1 MSVEIFDKEL
11 NLIITNA
18 IETMLKNNQNELD
31 INHICYAI
39 FKSFEIS
46 GKDKTFNFNND
57 LILKR
62 FLDDIVDKGI
72 RIDNSDMSISL
83 KDLIFNCHIDCL
95 SKGLSKINKF
105 EFLKA
110 IFKENLFSKIFTNTR
125 LNINKINLMYMNY
138 DNSSYELEKS
148 NNINDKNLSP
158 KLNRR
163 KRLNS
168 NYKFK
173 LISENKNDVGNFLI
187 NLNEKY
193 NKEDSIFFD
202 YDNKIID
209 ITKCLLRKD
218 KSNPLLIGKPGVGK
232 TALIAGLVKNILS
245 GNVPDKLKGKV
256 IMELNLSS
264 LISGTNFRG
273 DFEKRFENIVKFLSE
288 NKNIIIFIDEIHC
301 LKNLGAASKGD
312 LDLSNMIKPYLSS
325 GEISCIGAT
334 TYEEYKISIG
344 SDNALSR
351 RFELIDI
358 KEPDIN
364 KTVEIIK
371 NKKNIYEKFHKIK
384 IDNDLIDYIVA
395 LTDRFISK
403 GNFPDKAFD
412 VLDLSCASA
421 SLKNIKSL
429 DKNIIIETI
438 SKLSGIEYN
447 QILGK
452 DKIILNLSKIIK
464 ESIFGQDKQID
475 EICNKI
481 IVSKVGLSNQ
491 NKPMASFL
499 LIGNT
504 GVGKTEVVNKLS
516 KELSMNFIRF
526 DMSEFSE
533 KGSVSRLIGTSAGY
547 IGYDDGGQLT
557 EHVYNHPYSII
568 LFDEIEKADKT
579 VFNIFLQILDYGKLS
594 DGSGKVIDF
603 KNTIIFMTSNSGAV
617 EMNKKSIGLKPSKNN
632 NFEKSINATF
642 SPEFRNRISK
652 IIFFNNLENT
662 TMKKLI
668 EKNLNDLTNKL
679 KAMDLK
685 VKFTEKVYN
694 ILIKNGFDEKL
705 GARPLERYI
714 EDNISILIAKSIIE
728 EKIKKEICVD
738 FNDNEFFIN

>member
-11 NLIITNA
+11 NLIITTA

-31 INHICYAI
+31 INHICYGI
-39 FKSFEIS
+39 FNSFKIS
-46 GKDKTFNFNND
+46 GEDKYFNFKND
-57 LILKR
+57 LILER
-62 FLDDIVDKGI
+62 FLNDIIDNGT
-72 RIDNSDMSISL
+72 RIDSSDMSIGL
-83 KDLIFNCHIDCL
+83 KDFIFNCHIECL

-105 EFLKA
+105 EFLKS
-110 IFKENLFSKIFTNTR
+110 IFKEKLFSKIFINTKFN
-125 LNINKINLMYMNY
+125 LNKVHFMY
-138 DNSSYELEKS
+138 
-148 NNINDKNLSP
+148 NDKSSEVVEDTNNTNLNP

-163 KRLNS
+163 KRLAS
-168 NYKFK
+168 NEKFK
-173 LISENKNDVGNFLI
+173 LITENKNDVGNFLI

-193 NKEDSIFFD
+193 TKEESVFFD

-232 TALIAGLVKNILS
+232 TALVSGLVKNILS
-245 GNVPDKLKGKV
+245 ENVPDKLKGKV

-273 DFEKRFENIVKFLSE
+273 DFEKRFENIVKFLTE

-334 TYEEYKISIG
+334 TYEEYKNSIG
-344 SDNALSR
+344 SDSALSR

-364 KTVEIIK
+364 QTLEIIK
-371 NKKNIYEKFHKIK
+371 NKKSIYEIFHKIK
-384 IDNDLIDYIVA
+384 IDNDLIDYIVS
-395 LTDRFISK
+395 LTDRFITK

-421 SLKNIKSL
+421 ALKNINTL
-429 DKNIIIETI
+429 DKNIIIETV

-452 DKIILNLSKIIK
+452 DKIILNLSSTIK
-464 ESIFGQDKQID
+464 NNIFGQDKQID
-475 EICNKI
+475 DICNKI
-481 IVSKVGLSNQ
+481 IVSKVGLSNS
-491 NKPMASFL
+491 NKPLASFL

-504 GVGKTEVVNKLS
+504 GVGKTEVVNQLS

-557 EHVYNHPYSII
+557 EHVYNNPYSII
-568 LFDEIEKADKT
+568 LFDEIEKAEKS

-603 KNTIIFMTSNSGAV
+603 KNTIIFMTSNCGAV
-617 EMNKKSIGLKPSKNN
+617 EMNKNGIGLKPTKNN

-652 IIFFNNLENT
+652 IILFNNLET
-662 TMKKLI
+662 SIMKKLI

-679 KAMDLK
+679 KTMDLK
-685 VKFTEKVYN
+685 VKFTEKVHEM
-694 ILIKNGFDEKL
+694 LIKNGFDEKL

-728 EKIKKEICVD
+728 EKVKKEICVD
-738 FNDNEFFIN
+738 FNNNEFFIN